1 MASRLG
7 ATINKILDLCRAH
20 SQGLP
25 QKVLDEELQEVEV
38 EIIKQSLNFL
48 LQKQKLQVFMQ
59 GESIVYREQDTEAA
73 AKFKGLT
80 SEDMLVY
87 QAIQQAANTG
97 IWTADLKKR
106 TNLQQLQVNKAL
118 KNLESRSLVKPVKTV
133 SNKNRK
139 VYMLFELDP
148 SREVTGGAW
157 YTEQDYDAEF
167 VDVVKQQCLHFILK
181 QGLASLED
189 VAESVRKSGIT
200 QVELRLEEFK
210 QILDTLVLDGDI
222 EEVVGGAPSSSHAPV
237 SFETVCYRAS
247 RSRIPET
254 SALTSVPCGICPV
267 LRECRPDGLIS
278 PQTCIYFKDWLT
290 F

>member
-1 MASRLG
+1 MENHAW
-7 ATINKILDLCRAH
+7 
-20 SQGLP
+20 
-25 QKVLDEELQEVEV
+25 LQ
-38 EIIKQSLNFL
+38 NFL
-48 LQKQKLQVFMQ
+48 LQ
-59 GESIVYREQDTEAA
+59 
-73 AKFKGLT
+73 
-80 SEDMLVY
+80 
-87 QAIQQAANTG
+87 
-97 IWTADLKKR
+97 
-106 TNLQQLQVNKAL
+106 
-118 KNLESRSLVKPVKTV
+118 
-133 SNKNRK
+133 NKNRK

-222 EEVVGGAPSSSHAPV
+222 EEVVGGAPSSSHAP
-237 SFETVCYRAS
+237 ETVCYRAS

-267 LRECRPDGLIS
+267 PYANLKLHCLFTFLFQWLFPNFENISSRPHFPIS
-278 PQTCIYFKDWLT
+278 RIVDKEVERDSSVFLPAGSAWMPTWWSHITTDMYLL
-290 F
+290 

>member
-1 MASRLG
+1 M
-7 ATINKILDLCRAH
+7 CR
-20 SQGLP
+20 
-25 QKVLDEELQEVEV
+25 
-38 EIIKQSLNFL
+38 
-48 LQKQKLQVFMQ
+48 
-59 GESIVYREQDTEAA
+59 
-73 AKFKGLT
+73 FKGLT

-181 QGLASLED
+181 QGRNVCACRDWPLWRMLQNLFASL
-189 VAESVRKSGIT
+189 
-200 QVELRLEEFK
+200 
-210 QILDTLVLDGDI
+210 
-222 EEVVGGAPSSSHAPV
+222 V
-237 SFETVCYRAS
+237 SLKLSC
-247 RSRIPET
+247 
-254 SALTSVPCGICPV
+254 
-267 LRECRPDGLIS
+267 D
-278 PQTCIYFKDWLT
+278 
-290 F
+290 